1 MAPLFIILKDINMVN
16 QRMKK
21 DEIIKEY
28 KELETDYE
36 KLADCYDYALD
47 MLTWFISE
55 FAEKADRDQA
65 IYIHHR
71 AKVMTSLIMKR
82 VSNDEIDRQGSS
94 DSVCID
100 IAGEEV

>member
-71 AKVMTSLIMKR
+71 AKVMKSLIMKR
-82 VSNDEIDRQGSS
+82 ISNDEIDRQGSS

-100 IAGEEV
+100 ITGE

>member
-1 MAPLFIILKDINMVN
+1 MVN

-71 AKVMTSLIMKR
+71 AKVMKSLIMKR
-82 VSNDEIDRQGSS
+82 ISNDEIDRQGSS

-100 IAGEEV
+100 ITGEEV